1 MTIYDI
7 GYLSSNTAPHEI
19 DDYTLSP
26 SYPTDIFE
34 FDIYA
39 TSNLNLALDPT
50 YGDADL
56 RLYFDSNNNGILDS
70 SDRFVAGSYRGGSAD
85 DSINL
90 ADQGAGTYFARV
102 SYFSSSS
109 NYIQYDLNL
118 SATPAYS
125 STTPSNVLPTEVDL
139 GNLDSDQIQY
149 GWVGDTDTTDTY
161 YLELGLYEGVEITL
175 SGLSADADIRLIEDS
190 NNNGVVDAGE
200 EVTRSQY
207 GGIASES
214 ITQELSGNYF
224 LQVYQFSGETNYT
237 LNLDHYDTSYDIG
250 YLSSDTA
257 PYEIDDYTV
266 SASHASDAFEF
277 DLYETS
283 NLNLALDPTYGD
295 ADLELYFD
303 SNNNGTFDSTDQLV
317 ASSYR
322 GGSAD
327 DSINLADQGAGTYF
341 AQVSYFSA
349 SSGSVQYD
357 LDLSATPAYAST
369 TPSNVLPTEVD
380 LGNLDYDRIQY
391 GWVGDADTTD
401 TYYLELG
408 LYEGVEITL
417 SGLSADADIRLIED
431 SNNNGIVDAGE
442 EVTRSQYAGITSES
456 ITEELSGSYF
466 LQVYQFSGE
475 TNYTLNFDH
484 YNTSYA

>member
-1 MTIYDI
+1 
-7 GYLSSNTAPHEI
+7 
-19 DDYTLSP
+19 
-26 SYPTDIFE
+26 
-34 FDIYA
+34 
-39 TSNLNLALDPT
+39 
-50 YGDADL
+50 
-56 RLYFDSNNNGILDS
+56 
-70 SDRFVAGSYRGGSAD
+70 
-85 DSINL
+85 
-90 ADQGAGTYFARV
+90 
-102 SYFSSSS
+102 
-109 NYIQYDLNL
+109 
-118 SATPAYS
+118 
-125 STTPSNVLPTEVDL
+125 
-139 GNLDSDQIQY
+139 
-149 GWVGDTDTTDTY
+149 
-161 YLELGLYEGVEITL
+161 
-175 SGLSADADIRLIEDS
+175 
-190 NNNGVVDAGE
+190 
-200 EVTRSQY
+200 
-207 GGIASES
+207 
-214 ITQELSGNYF
+214 
-224 LQVYQFSGETNYT
+224 
-237 LNLDHYDTSYDIG
+237 
-250 YLSSDTA
+250 
-257 PYEIDDYTV
+257 V